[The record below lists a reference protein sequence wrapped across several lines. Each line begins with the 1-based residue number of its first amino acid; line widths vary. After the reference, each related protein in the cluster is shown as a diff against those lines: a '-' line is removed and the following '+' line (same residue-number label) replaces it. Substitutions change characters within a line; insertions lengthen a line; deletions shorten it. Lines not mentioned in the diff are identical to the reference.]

1 MENENRICPCC
12 STENEEK
19 YVYCKNCGNK
29 LPIAEPE
36 PITDPFTGYP
46 YRQSSYVH
54 NETPTGETASE
65 AVNEDIPNENPQP
78 NHQNEQ
84 PFQNQPPNQNTNTYN
99 TPPVY
104 NYNQPYTQNNYQQP
118 NPTNMYIDTID
129 GIPYGEVAVF
139 VGKKAHKYM
148 PVFSKMEIT
157 SSNINWHWPA
167 AVLGFIFGPLGAAL
181 WYFFRK
187 MYKHAFILAAIGIV
201 VTVATSLITGP
212 VLTEINPAD
221 IFDYIAGE
229 GAEDTLIPELDSIEF
244 NISNTIT
251 NIVDLATAVICGL
264 FTHSWYKKH
273 IKNSI
278 LNYRSKGIDPRY
290 YPIGLASL
298 GGTSGGMLTLGIF
311 IMIFSENLATIFTK
325 LINMI

>member
-1 MENENRICPCC
+1 MQLALFAALIVIM
-12 STENEEK
+12 SAT
-19 YVYCKNCGNK
+19 
-29 LPIAEPE
+29 
-36 PITDPFTGYP
+36 PFGY
-46 YRQSSYVH
+46 
-54 NETPTGETASE
+54 
-65 AVNEDIPNENPQP
+65 IPLGFMRATII
-78 NHQNEQ
+78 HV
-84 PFQNQPPNQNTNTYN
+84 
-99 TPPVY
+99 PVILGSVLLGPK
-104 NYNQPYTQNNYQQP
+104 Q
-118 NPTNMYIDTID
+118 
-129 GIPYGEVAVF
+129 G
-139 VGKKAHKYM
+139 
-148 PVFSKMEIT
+148 
-157 SSNINWHWPA
+157 

-325 LINMI
+325 LIYMI